1 MFVRDREASPTN
13 VRFRGRV
20 GWSGRGPVIGAV
32 SMTEAPSPADIELS
46 FIADDGERRGLLSE
60 LWDVRFERVAPVRP
74 VRSLRGRRNFA
85 GQWWLACT
93 GVHIEFD
100 SWLERDHVML
110 LDFDPDV
117 LAVAS
122 RPFCMWWQSAGRS
135 RRHVPDYFARLRDG
149 TGVVIDVRA
158 DDGTG
163 PAAAEAAA
171 VMARACT
178 SVGWEYRNLGVID
191 PVWAANVRWLAGYRH
206 RRCFAADH
214 ASLLLQEV
222 LRAPLPLADAVRA
235 VGDPIGVL
243 PVVFHLIWTGVLVT
257 DLRSAPLAGDCV
269 VGLSG
274 GQL

>member
-1 MFVRDREASPTN
+1 MFDRDREAARTSVQACDRE
-13 VRFRGRV
+13 VRSCWF
-20 GWSGRGPVIGAV
+20 SGAV
-32 SMTEAPSPADIELS
+32 SMTGVLCSPGVELS
-46 FIADDGERRGLLSE
+46 FVADDGERRGLLSE
-60 LWDVRFERVAPVRP
+60 LWGERFEQVAPVRP

-93 GVHIEFD
+93 GSHVGFE

-122 RPFCMWWQSAGRS
+122 RPFQLWWTSAGRS

-158 DDGTG
+158 GDGSG
-163 PAAAEAAA
+163 QAA
-171 VMARACT
+171 VEATAVMVRACS
-178 SVGWEYRNLGVID
+178 SVGWEYRNLGAID
-191 PVWAANVRWLAGYRH
+191 TVWAANVRWLAGYRH
-206 RRCFAADH
+206 RRCYAADR
-214 ASLLLQEV
+214 ACSLRQVLQ
-222 LRAPLPLADAVRA
+222 APLPLADAVRA
-235 VGDPIGVL
+235 VGDPIAVL

-257 DLRSAPLAGDCV
+257 DLRSAPLAGNAV
-269 VGLSG
+269 ISLSG